1 MMPRLRATR
10 RGQRLWLI
18 VSLTAGN
25 ACRKGDATAMDSPN
39 PPTGRHRPES
49 KWDDALE
56 ILGWLNPLT
65 LVTAIATGIA
75 EVVGRLFRGKRR

>member
-1 MMPRLRATR
+1 MADDEAPDAPPPPRYSFDPLNIAGR
-10 RGQRLWLI
+10 R
-18 VSLTAGN
+18 N
-25 ACRKGDATAMDSPN
+25 K
-39 PPTGRHRPES
+39 S

-75 EVVGRLFRGKRR
+75 EVVGRLFSRKRG